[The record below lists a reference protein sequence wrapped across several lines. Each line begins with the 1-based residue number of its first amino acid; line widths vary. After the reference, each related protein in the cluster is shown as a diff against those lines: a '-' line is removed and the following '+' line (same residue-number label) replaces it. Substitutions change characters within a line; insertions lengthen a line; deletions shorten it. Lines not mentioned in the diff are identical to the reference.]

1 MITSTIAIV
10 LVLGGLIF
18 FHELGHFAV
27 ARVFGMGV
35 KAFSLGF
42 GPKLFGFTSGKTDY
56 KVSLI
61 PLGGYVAL
69 AGEQGE
75 EETDFPDD
83 KLFSKRPAWQR
94 LCVVA
99 AGPFFNFL
107 LAFLIY
113 WFLVLAQG
121 QAVILPLVGGVLPDS
136 PAAQAGFVKGDM
148 VEAIDGVP
156 VDSWTQLV
164 DTIRAAEGK
173 PLNVVVDRSG
183 DKLTLTVTP
192 HVSTFKNLFGE
203 DVTVPMVGINQS
215 GQVRYEPIEGIGILP
230 ALSHT
235 WGMSEVVVKGFLS
248 IIERLIPVESVG
260 GPIMLA
266 QMVHESAQS
275 GLYALLGM
283 MALISINLAIINLLP
298 IPVLD
303 GGHILFFALEIVF
316 RRPLNDRWKAM
327 SMRVGL
333 LILLLLMSLAIF
345 NDVRRLLG

>member
-18 FHELGHFAV
+18 FHELGHFVV
-27 ARVFGMGV
+27 ARIFGMGV

-42 GPKLFGFTSGKTDY
+42 GPKLAGFTSGKTDY
-56 KVSLI
+56 KISII

-75 EETDFPDD
+75 EESDFPDD
-83 KLFSKRPAWQR
+83 QLFQNRPAWQR

-113 WFLVLAQG
+113 WFLALAQG
-121 QAVILPLVGGVLPDS
+121 QAVMLPVVGGVLPDS
-136 PAAQAGFVKGDM
+136 PAAEAGFVKDD
-148 VEAIDGVP
+148 VITAIDGVP
-156 VDSWTQLV
+156 VNSWTQMV
-164 DTIRAAEGK
+164 ETIRAAEGK
-173 PLNVVVDRSG
+173 PLKVVVDRTGETLS
-183 DKLTLTVTP
+183 LTVTP
-192 HVSTFKNLFGE
+192 QVNTFKNLFGE
-203 DVTVPMVGINQS
+203 DVTVPMVGINQA
-215 GQVRYEPIEGIGILP
+215 GQMRYEPIDGLGIWP
-230 ALSHT
+230 ALAHT
-235 WGMSEVVVKGFLS
+235 WYMSEVVVKGFLS

-266 QMVHESAQS
+266 QMVHQSAQN
-275 GLYALLGM
+275 GFFDLLGM

-303 GGHILFFALEIVF
+303 GGHILFFGLEIVF
-316 RRPLNDRWKAM
+316 RRPLSERWKAM

-333 LILLLLMSLAIF
+333 LVLLLLMSLAIF

>member
-18 FHELGHFAV
+18 FHELGHFTV
-27 ARVFGMGV
+27 ARIFGMGV

-42 GPKLFGFTSGKTDY
+42 GPKLVGFTSGRTNY
-56 KVSLI
+56 KISLI

-75 EETDFPDD
+75 EETDFPPD
-83 KLFSKRPAWQR
+83 KLFSNRPAWQR

-113 WFLVLAQG
+113 WFLALAQG
-121 QAVILPLVGGVLPDS
+121 QAVVLPLVGGVLPDS
-136 PAAQAGFVKGDM
+136 PAAAAGFVKGDM
-148 VEAIDGVP
+148 VTAIDGAS
-156 VDSWTQLV
+156 VDSWTQMV
-164 DTIRAAEGK
+164 ETIRAAEGE
-173 PLNVVVDRSG
+173 PLQVVVDRSG
-183 DKLTLTVTP
+183 EKLTLTVTP
-192 HVSTFKNLFGE
+192 KVNTFKDLFGE
-203 DVTVPMVGINQS
+203 EVTVPMVGINQA
-215 GQVRYEPIEGIGILP
+215 GQVRYEPIEGLGIWP
-230 ALSHT
+230 AAQQT
-235 WGMSEVVVKGFLS
+235 WYMSAVVVKGFLS

-266 QMVHESAQS
+266 QLVHESAQS
-275 GLYALLGM
+275 GFYSLLAM
-283 MALISINLAIINLLP
+283 MAVISINLAIINLLP

-303 GGHILFFALEIVF
+303 GGHILFFGLEIVF

-333 LILLLLMSLAIF
+333 LLLLLLMSLAIF